1 LVELDPCKRLETIQR
16 QILPSIV
23 HKAGEEE
30 FEDIRYLI
38 DTVLPDLEL
47 RTIELAARCAEIGG
61 PPELCDIRRIKEMF
75 RKAYDDIQKKLLE
88 KE

>member
-1 LVELDPCKRLETIQR
+1 MVELDPCKRLETIEK

-23 HKAGEEE
+23 EKAGEEE

-47 RTIELAARCAEIGG
+47 RMIELAARCAEVGG
-61 PPELCDIRRIKEMF
+61 SPELCDTRRIREMF
-75 RKAYDDIQKKLLE
+75 RKAYDDIEERLLE